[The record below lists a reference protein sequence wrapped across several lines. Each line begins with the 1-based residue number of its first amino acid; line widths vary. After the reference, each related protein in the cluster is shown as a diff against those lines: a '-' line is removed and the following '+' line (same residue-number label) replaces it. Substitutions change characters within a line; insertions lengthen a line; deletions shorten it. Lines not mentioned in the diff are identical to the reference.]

1 VVFLE
6 DDLVVAPDFYASI
19 AAASRFKR
27 AANAPVFAMGGWA
40 GISTVEPRP
49 QSFLHK
55 TWVAFPTM
63 GYGFNRTLWEEL
75 RPVSS
80 QIAESTGVGDKKHTT
95 LEDWSF
101 AASSSLRQRFNATR
115 SAVLR
120 GFRVPAEVRL
130 IQPTVSRVWHIGH
143 NSSIAQDESQ
153 KQGWC
158 VPQKPLRKPPLVSF
172 LSSRRSLMS

>member
-1 VVFLE
+1 MFLE

-40 GISTVEPRP
+40 GINQVEPRP

-63 GYGFNRTLWEEL
+63 GYGFNRSLWEEL

-153 KQGWC
+153 MQGWC
-158 VPQKPLRKPPLVSF
+158 VPQKPLRKPPLVS
-172 LSSRRSLMS
+172 